1 MNALRFYCMGMDTKI
16 RDSKKEITDSEDTD
30 LLNLKSNGALLYLGI
45 PLSQITG
52 VYRFL
57 NFKNF

>member
-1 MNALRFYCMGMDTKI
+1 MGMDTKI